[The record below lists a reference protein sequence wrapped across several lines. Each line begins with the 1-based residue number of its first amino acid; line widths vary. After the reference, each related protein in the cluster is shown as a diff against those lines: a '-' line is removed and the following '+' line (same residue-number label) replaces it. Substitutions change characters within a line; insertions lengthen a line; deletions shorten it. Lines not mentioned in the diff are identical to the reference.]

1 MTGQESLGGEWQAV
15 RKDPPKGRTQTKDRA
30 GLVLAF
36 QSRGGSSI
44 WFLMASKLP
53 PQVLEL
59 PGTTSRC
66 WLVGVGAVCLGG
78 GAAGRA
84 LLVPSQ
90 VGWVAAMRGM
100 GKAPNRW
107 FLIIII
113 TFY

>member
-1 MTGQESLGGEWQAV
+1 MAGGEEGLPK
-15 RKDPPKGRTQTKDRA
+15 RKNTDKDRA

-44 WFLMASKLP
+44 WFLMATKLP

-66 WLVGVGAVCLGG
+66 WLVGVGAVCQGG

-84 LLVPSQ
+84 LLVLSQ

>member
-1 MTGQESLGGEWQAV
+1 MAGSKEGLPERRDTDQRQS
-15 RKDPPKGRTQTKDRA
+15 RA
-30 GLVLAF
+30 ASCF
-36 QSRGGSSI
+36 PSRGGSSV

-53 PQVLEL
+53 PQALEL

-66 WLVGVGAVCLGG
+66 WLVGVGAVCQGG

-84 LLVPSQ
+84 LLAPSQ
-90 VGWVAAMRGM
+90 VGWFAAMRGM
-100 GKAPNRW
+100 GKALNRW